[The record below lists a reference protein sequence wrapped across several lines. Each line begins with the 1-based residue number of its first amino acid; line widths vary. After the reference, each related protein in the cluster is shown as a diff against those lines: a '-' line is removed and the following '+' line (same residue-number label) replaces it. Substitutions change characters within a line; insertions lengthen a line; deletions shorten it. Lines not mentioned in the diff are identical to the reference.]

1 MLKPARIFKPGES
14 GMAAVEFALIAP
26 FLVAL
31 FFGLVE
37 VCNAL
42 SAHQKVTSVASTAAD
57 LTAQATTVSVSD
69 LNDIFAASSAIMAPF
84 STNDVSIV
92 VTSIA
97 GDGNRNEGTV
107 LWSQTNGHGT
117 AHTVGSTISI
127 GDPSKLSSDD
137 QGLLPASCTN
147 STQCSIILAEVSY
160 NYTSPYGKFIVGQ
173 MDMTDLFYSKPRRVV
188 SVPCTDCSQ

>member
-1 MLKPARIFKPGES
+1 MLKRLRDLKAYDS

-26 FLVAL
+26 IMMAL

-42 SAHQKVTSVASTAAD
+42 DAHQKVTSVASTAAD
-57 LTAQATTVSVSD
+57 LTAQATSVDAAD
-69 LNDIFAASSAIMAPF
+69 LNDIFAASSAIMSPF
-84 STNDVSIV
+84 STNDISIV
-92 VTSIA
+92 ITSIA

-117 AHTVGSTISI
+117 AHTVGSTITI
-127 GDPSKLSSDD
+127 GDPSQLSDED
-137 QGLLPASCTN
+137 VGLLPASCTG

-160 NYTSPYGKFIVGQ
+160 NYTSPYGKFIVGNLP
-173 MDMTDLFYSKPRRVV
+173 MSDLFYSKPRRVV
-188 SVPCTDCSQ
+188 SVPCTDCGD

>member
-1 MLKPARIFKPGES
+1 MLKRARSFKNGES

-26 FLVAL
+26 FMVAL

-57 LTAQATTVSVSD
+57 LTAQATTVSTSD
-69 LNDIFAASSAIMAPF
+69 LNDIFAASSAIMSPF
-84 STNDVSIV
+84 STNDISIV

-97 GDGNRNEGTV
+97 GAGSRNQGTV

-117 AHTVGSTISI
+117 AHTVGAPINI
-127 GDPSKLSSDD
+127 GDPSKLSADD
-137 QGLLPASCTN
+137 QGLLPASCTGA
-147 STQCSIILAEVSY
+147 TQCSIILAEVSY

-173 MDMTDLFYSKPRRVV
+173 LDMTDLFYSKPRRVV
-188 SVPCTDCSQ
+188 SVPCSDCAQ

>member
-1 MLKPARIFKPGES
+1 MLKRARILKTAQG

-26 FLVAL
+26 VMVAL

-57 LTAQATTVSVSD
+57 LTAQATTVSTSD
-69 LNDIFAASSAIMAPF
+69 LNDIFAASSAIMSPF
-84 STNDVSIV
+84 SLNNISIV

-117 AHTVGSTISI
+117 AHAVGSTITI
-127 GDPSKLSSDD
+127 GDPSTLSASD
-137 QGLLPASCTN
+137 QGLLPASCT
-147 STQCSIILAEVSY
+147 SSAQCTIILAEVSY
-160 NYTSPYGKFIVGQ
+160 NYESPYGKFIVGQ
-173 MDMTDLFYSKPRRVV
+173 LDMTDLFYSKPRRVV
-188 SVPCTDCSQ
+188 SVTCSDCAG